1 MLGPGWLGVAAVGGA
16 VRNSSGHWRLEC
28 RQAELGHY
36 RLELRPGY
44 RHHHADCLVCT
55 GLAGGPL
62 IMRTAAL
69 ASLAPQLPRALAP
82 LDLALRG
89 GGAALACPDIMFFTR
104 GSLGQELDTVT
115 REEWRHLAARH
126 QLQGVSTQFR
136 REMEA
141 EFSCEEVAT
150 LALTSYHGYYPP
162 PAKVGLACEGWSQ
175 AAAFLLPWCCVLAF
189 RHVLATLEAVTASL
203 GLDYQLKA
211 GSALG
216 AVKLGN
222 FIPWDIDID
231 VDFPSEH
238 LHHFRPGGRAH
249 QQLTEAGLQLYSFRR
264 DMYSVAGAGMFLMQH
279 GKSSFHTHACMEE
292 IFTNYKISGGLMVEM
307 LGSLEPLSRHL
318 LPPHL
323 RHAPTRI
330 EVIIYISTSRYLST

>member
-1 MLGPGWLGVAAVGGA
+1 M
-16 VRNSSGHWRLEC
+16 
-28 RQAELGHY
+28 
-36 RLELRPGY
+36 
-44 RHHHADCLVCT
+44 
-55 GLAGGPL
+55 
-62 IMRTAAL
+62 
-69 ASLAPQLPRALAP
+69 
-82 LDLALRG
+82 
-89 GGAALACPDIMFFTR
+89 
-104 GSLGQELDTVT
+104 
-115 REEWRHLAARH
+115 
-126 QLQGVSTQFR
+126 
-136 REMEA
+136 
-141 EFSCEEVAT
+141 
-150 LALTSYHGYYPP
+150 
-162 PAKVGLACEGWSQ
+162 GLACEGWSQ

-279 GKSSFHTHACMEE
+279 GKSSFHTPVCSEE
-292 IFTNYKISGGLMVEM
+292 NICLR
-307 LGSLEPLSRHL
+307 SR
-318 LPPHL
+318 PGDPDVVVC
-323 RHAPTRI
+323 RNI
-330 EVIIYISTSRYLST
+330 ENRGFMNDQVIKCQVTE

>member
-16 VRNSSGHWRLEC
+16 VRNSSGHWRVEC

-141 EFSCEEVAT
+141 EFSCEEVDT
-150 LALTSYHGYYPP
+150 LVNSYYSYHGYYPP
-162 PAKVGLACEGWSQ
+162 
-175 AAAFLLPWCCVLAF
+175 LPRLVW
-189 RHVLATLEAVTASL
+189 
-203 GLDYQLKA
+203 
-211 GSALG
+211 
-216 AVKLGN
+216 
-222 FIPWDIDID
+222 
-231 VDFPSEH
+231 
-238 LHHFRPGGRAH
+238 RA
-249 QQLTEAGLQLYSFRR
+249 R
-264 DMYSVAGAGMFLMQH
+264 AGARPRPSCCRGAA
-279 GKSSFHTHACMEE
+279 SSPSAT
-292 IFTNYKISGGLMVEM
+292 S
-307 LGSLEPLSRHL
+307 SPRWRPS
-318 LPPHL
+318 PP
-323 RHAPTRI
+323 A
-330 EVIIYISTSRYLST
+330 SD

>member
-16 VRNSSGHWRLEC
+16 VRNSSGHWRVEC

-44 RHHHADCLVCT
+44 QHQHADCLVCT

-141 EFSCEEVAT
+141 EFSCEEVDT
-150 LALTSYHGYYPP
+150 LVTSLPWLLSSPCQGRAGVRGLEPGRGLPAAVVLRPRLPPRPRHAGGRHRQPRTRLPAEGGLGARRGQARQLHPLGHRHRRGLPLRAPP
-162 PAKVGLACEGWSQ
+162 PLPPRRPRAPAADRGG
-175 AAAFLLPWCCVLAF
+175 AAAVQLPA
-189 RHVLATLEAVTASL
+189 RHVQR
-203 GLDYQLKA
+203 G
-211 GSALG
+211 
-216 AVKLGN
+216 
-222 FIPWDIDID
+222 
-231 VDFPSEH
+231 
-238 LHHFRPGGRAH
+238 GGRHVPHAAR
-249 QQLTEAGLQLYSFRR
+249 QVFISYSCLFGEKYLQNTKYQA
-264 DMYSVAGAGMFLMQH
+264 V
-279 GKSSFHTHACMEE
+279 
-292 IFTNYKISGGLMVEM
+292 
-307 LGSLEPLSRHL
+307 
-318 LPPHL
+318 
-323 RHAPTRI
+323 
-330 EVIIYISTSRYLST
+330 

>member
-16 VRNSSGHWRLEC
+16 VRNSSGHWRVEC

-44 RHHHADCLVCT
+44 RHQHADCLVCT

-150 LALTSYHGYYPP
+150 LTLTSYHGYYPP

-279 GKSSFHTHACMEE
+279 GKSSFHTHACMEKN
-292 IFTNYKISGGLMVEM
+292 IYKIQNIRRSDGGDA
-307 LGSLEPLSRHL
+307 GEPGAAV
-318 LPPHL
+318 PPPAAATPPPRPHQDRGDYL
-323 RHAPTRI
+323 H
-330 EVIIYISTSRYLST
+330 IYI